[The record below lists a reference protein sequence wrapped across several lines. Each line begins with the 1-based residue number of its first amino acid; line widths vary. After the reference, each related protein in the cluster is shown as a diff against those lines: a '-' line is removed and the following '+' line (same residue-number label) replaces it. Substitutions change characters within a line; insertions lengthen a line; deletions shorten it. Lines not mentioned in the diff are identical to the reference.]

1 MRNYNLGNTIKDTCI
16 LNSSSC
22 QPEVNEGSNISK
34 SLIVIH
40 DFMTVY
46 LSQNLIFF
54 HTTEDM
60 FDKNSYSGMFSIKT
74 LLGTCKSG
82 MILSSFYRH
91 NDSAFWIGIRGAI
104 ITTVNIMGTLTGQ
117 FPCRILLFKDVI
129 IMNSSRIAFPCQK
142 SISFVSSWQVFVSA
156 VLWHRL

>member
-1 MRNYNLGNTIKDTCI
+1 MNVAWGGLCCSSPPSIAISLRKATYTYGNIVERKAFTIDVMRNYNLGNTIKGTFI

-54 HTTEDM
+54 HTT
-60 FDKNSYSGMFSIKT
+60 
-74 LLGTCKSG
+74 
-82 MILSSFYRH
+82 
-91 NDSAFWIGIRGAI
+91 
-104 ITTVNIMGTLTGQ
+104 
-117 FPCRILLFKDVI
+117 
-129 IMNSSRIAFPCQK
+129 
-142 SISFVSSWQVFVSA
+142 
-156 VLWHRL
+156 

>member
-1 MRNYNLGNTIKDTCI
+1 MQENWEEDSAKNVKGKVKLDVLLDILRNCNLGNTIKGTFI

-54 HTTEDM
+54 HTT
-60 FDKNSYSGMFSIKT
+60 
-74 LLGTCKSG
+74 
-82 MILSSFYRH
+82 
-91 NDSAFWIGIRGAI
+91 
-104 ITTVNIMGTLTGQ
+104 
-117 FPCRILLFKDVI
+117 
-129 IMNSSRIAFPCQK
+129 
-142 SISFVSSWQVFVSA
+142 
-156 VLWHRL
+156 